1 MKLEA
6 KTLGHYLLPHH
17 AGSKMKITLRDIL
30 LLGVVI
36 IPVFIFALVLTV
48 TGWFKGTN

>member
-1 MKLEA
+1 MK
-6 KTLGHYLLPHH
+6 TR
-17 AGSKMKITLRDIL
+17 LRDIL

-36 IPVFIFALVLTV
+36 IPVFIFALLLTV

>member
-1 MKLEA
+1 MK
-6 KTLGHYLLPHH
+6 TR
-17 AGSKMKITLRDIL
+17 IRDIL

-36 IPVFIFALVLTV
+36 VPVFIFALVLTV

>member
-1 MKLEA
+1 MK
-6 KTLGHYLLPHH
+6 TG
-17 AGSKMKITLRDIL
+17 IRDIL

-48 TGWFKGTN
+48 TGWFKGAN

>member
-1 MKLEA
+1 MK
-6 KTLGHYLLPHH
+6 TR
-17 AGSKMKITLRDIL
+17 LRDIL

-36 IPVFIFALVLTV
+36 IPVFIFALVMTV

>member
-1 MKLEA
+1 MK
-6 KTLGHYLLPHH
+6 TR
-17 AGSKMKITLRDIL
+17 IRDIL

-48 TGWFKGTN
+48 TGWFKGAN